1 MVVDIDRQAT
11 PRPHATVA
19 LRIHPRQLRGSG
31 GNPMTDA
38 AVVQSENGQNGL
50 VRTRTFSWD
59 DPLTG
64 AQAAVGMTGLEYLR
78 AMQAG
83 TLPGPPLLRTLN
95 IELESVES
103 GVVVFSMLPA
113 EFHYNPIGSVHG
125 GVYSTLLDSAAGCAV
140 HSLLPAG
147 TGYTSQD
154 LSVRFLGAMRV
165 NTGLVRCTGTVR
177 HLGRRTALAEAS
189 LTTEA
194 GKLLATATSSCLIIA
209 GP

>member
-1 MVVDIDRQAT
+1 M
-11 PRPHATVA
+11 
-19 LRIHPRQLRGSG
+19 SG
-31 GNPMTDA
+31 W
-38 AVVQSENGQNGL
+38 
-50 VRTRTFSWD
+50 RTRTFSWD

-64 AQAAVGMTGLEYLR
+64 AQAATEMTGLEYLR

-83 TLPGPPLLRTLN
+83 TLPAPPLMHTMNMR
-95 IELESVES
+95 LESVES
-103 GVVVFSMLPA
+103 GVVVFAMTPA

-140 HSLLPAG
+140 QAYCPPERATRARTCRCASSVPCG
-147 TGYTSQD
+147 SSTGP
-154 LSVRFLGAMRV
+154 
-165 NTGLVRCTGTVR
+165 VRCTGTVR

-194 GKLLATATSSCLIIA
+194 GKLLATATSSCLIIS

>member
-1 MVVDIDRQAT
+1 
-11 PRPHATVA
+11 
-19 LRIHPRQLRGSG
+19 
-31 GNPMTDA
+31 MTDI

-64 AQAAVGMTGLEYLR
+64 AQAAMEMTGLDYLR

-83 TLPGPPLLRTLN
+83 ALPAPPLLHTLN
-95 IELESVES
+95 MRLESVES
-103 GVVVFSMLPA
+103 GVVIFSMMPA

-165 NTGLVRCTGTVR
+165 DTGVVRCTGTVR

-194 GKLLATATSSCLIIA
+194 GKLLATATSSCLIIP

>member
-1 MVVDIDRQAT
+1 MIELASIVVST
-11 PRPHATVA
+11 MTHTVA
-19 LRIHPRQLRGSG
+19 S
-31 GNPMTDA
+31 A
-38 AVVQSENGQNGL
+38 AAADREDGT
-50 VRTRTFSWD
+50 RRRTFTWQ
-59 DPLTG
+59 DPRIG
-64 AQAAVGMTGLEYLR
+64 AQVAMGMTGLDYLR
-78 AMQAG
+78 AMLAG
-83 TLPGPPLLRTLN
+83 RLPKPPLMDTMN
-95 IELESVES
+95 ITLESVEH
-103 GVVVFSMLPA
+103 GEVVFAMTPA

-125 GVYSTLLDSAAGCAV
+125 GVFSTLLDSAAGCAV

-165 NTGLVRCTGTVR
+165 SSGPVRCTGTVR

-194 GKLLATATSSCLIIA
+194 GKLLATATSSCLIIP

>member
-1 MVVDIDRQAT
+1 MNGSSAPIAFQPISSDAWRGRDDVTRERTITWQD
-11 PRPHATVA
+11 PR
-19 LRIHPRQLRGSG
+19 I
-31 GNPMTDA
+31 
-38 AVVQSENGQNGL
+38 
-50 VRTRTFSWD
+50 
-59 DPLTG
+59 G
-64 AQAAVGMTGLEYLR
+64 AQVAMDMSGLDYLR
-78 AMQAG
+78 AMLAG
-83 TLPGPPLLRTLN
+83 SLPKPPLMDTLDVQ
-95 IELESVES
+95 LESVES
-103 GVVVFSMLPA
+103 GKVVFAMTPA

-165 NTGLVRCTGTVR
+165 TTGLVRCVGTVR

-194 GKLLATATSSCLIIA
+194 GKLLATATSSCLIIP
-209 GP
+209 GS